1 MGVERERETR
11 YALCYRKKPLKLEF
25 LFKKNH
31 LTHLHKTTLKYL
43 VNNNLLWF
51 ENGN

>member
-1 MGVERERETR
+1 MSVEREKKR

-25 LFKKNH
+25 LFKKKNH
-31 LTHLHKTTLKYL
+31 LTHLRKTTLKYL
-43 VNNNLLWF
+43 VDYNLLWF